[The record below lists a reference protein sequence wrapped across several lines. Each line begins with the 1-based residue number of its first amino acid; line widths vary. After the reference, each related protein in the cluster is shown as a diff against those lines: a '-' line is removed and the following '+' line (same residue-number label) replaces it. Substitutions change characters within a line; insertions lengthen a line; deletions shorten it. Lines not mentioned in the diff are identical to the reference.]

1 MRVLR
6 NGLEC
11 IDKKLET
18 DAAAVYGV
26 DNSVHIFVV

>member
-1 MRVLR
+1 M
-6 NGLEC
+6 GLNVS
-11 IDKKLET
+11 IRSWRT